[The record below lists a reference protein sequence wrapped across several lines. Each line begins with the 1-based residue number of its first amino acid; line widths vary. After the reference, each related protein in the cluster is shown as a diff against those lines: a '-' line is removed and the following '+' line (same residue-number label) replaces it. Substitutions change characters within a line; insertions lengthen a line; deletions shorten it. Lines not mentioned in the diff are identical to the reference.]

1 MIGLLRSRML
11 RWDGVLAL
19 LAYGTP
25 WVLCI
30 VLGFLWL
37 AEHGMTVQF
46 ILATTVLA
54 LAAGMLRRWTRGR
67 KGRGLAEAVKAH
79 EVEADPEW
87 LDGHAAI
94 FHAAR
99 DRITARV
106 QRPLPWADMPAE
118 ALATVRDVA
127 QRFGRGGE
135 MDFTI
140 PEILLLTERAMSRYR
155 GHVRRM
161 MPFADSLK
169 VSTLHWAW
177 QHRAAAQRAGEWGGY
192 AYRLYRF
199 VTNAPA
205 AIAAEI
211 QKKAAEGSEGWLSSQ
226 AQAIAQIVL
235 LEEIAF
241 AAIELYSG
249 QLRFSDTELLE
260 IGLASTAADR
270 ARLAAPDAPLRIV
283 VVGQISAG
291 KSSVINAVLGRS
303 LAETDVAPTTDKLVT
318 YEAEIGGIDCHLID
332 MPGLNGTAT
341 RDDALAEMLEADLI
355 LWAVRANR
363 PGRNEDVQLMDALD
377 AAFAAAPDR
386 RRPAV
391 MLALTSVDGL
401 VTWPASGRLS
411 RDQTRIVA
419 AVCKAVADDLGVP
432 PIPLSLLKDWN
443 IDTLRLELDAAL
455 GPALTVQR
463 NRKRLAGD
471 GGWFGAVR
479 QSGGAVGKTVRVGI
493 DQVLK
498 KAGFPKMTTV
508 PSKGEF

>member
-1 MIGLLRSRML
+1 MIKLLRSRML

-19 LAYGTP
+19 LAYGAP

-30 VLGFLWL
+30 VFGFLWL

-54 LAAGMLRRWTRGR
+54 VAAGLLRRWTRRRAGQ
-67 KGRGLAEAVKAH
+67 GLAEAAKAH
-79 EVEADPEW
+79 EVAADPEW

-106 QRPLPWADMPAE
+106 QRPLPWADMPTE
-118 ALATVRDVA
+118 ALATIRDVA

-140 PEILLLTERAMSRYR
+140 PEALLLMERAMSRYR
-155 GHVRRM
+155 GHVRTM

-177 QHRAAAQRAGEWGGY
+177 QHRETAVKLGGWGKQG
-192 AYRLYRF
+192 YRLYRYLS
-199 VTNAPA
+199 NAPA

-211 QKKAAEGSEGWLSSQ
+211 QGVAASGSEGWLSTQ

-235 LEEIAF
+235 LEEVAF
-241 AAIELYSG
+241 AATELYSG
-249 QLRFSDTELLE
+249 QLKFSDTELLE
-260 IGLASTAADR
+260 IGLASTTADR
-270 ARLAAPDAPLRIV
+270 ARLAEPDAPLRIV
-283 VVGQISAG
+283 VVGQVSAG
-291 KSSVINAVLGRS
+291 KSSVVNAVLGRPR
-303 LAETDVAPTTDKLVT
+303 AETDVAPTTDKLVT
-318 YEAEIGGIDCHLID
+318 YEVELCGVDCHLID
-332 MPGLNGTAT
+332 MPGLNGSAT
-341 RDDALAEMLEADLI
+341 RAAALAEMLEADLI

-363 PGRNEDVQLMDALD
+363 PGRSEDVQLMAALD

-391 MLALTSVDGL
+391 LLALTSVDAL
-401 VTWPASGRLS
+401 VTWPVSGRFS
-411 RDQTRIVA
+411 RDQTKIVA
-419 AVCKAVADDLGVP
+419 QVCKAVGEDLGLP
-432 PIPLSLLKDWN
+432 PIPLSLSKDWN
-443 IDTLRLELDAAL
+443 VDTLRLELDAAL
-455 GPALTVQR
+455 GPALMVQR

-471 GGWFGAVR
+471 GGWLGAMR
-479 QSGGAVGKTVRVGI
+479 QSSGAAGKTVRESALRVFERVSTRTSSGSF
-493 DQVLK
+493 K
-498 KAGFPKMTTV
+498 
-508 PSKGEF
+508 